1 MIRTNDRMPYWFTKD
16 QIDCL
21 ARLVG
26 SSIERGNVDLSS
38 VNDEIGISVARS
50 HTSGIRAKFPKIFKE
65 EKFVLMLSEAECSM
79 LSVTDIPEDIKEVL
93 AGGI

>member
-1 MIRTNDRMPYWFTKD
+1 MLRTNDRMPYWFTKD

-26 SSIERGNVDLSS
+26 SAIEEGNHSLMS

-50 HTSGIRAKFPKIFKE
+50 HTSGIRSKLPKIFRE
-65 EKFVLMLSEAECSM
+65 EKFVLMLSDQECSI
-79 LSVTDIPEDIKEVL
+79 LSEVAIPQDIKEVL
-93 AGGI
+93 EGGI